1 MRNACRSSRVYSP
14 VMAISRGFRGRR
26 RTEAA
31 AARVPPGQY
40 VTPDF
45 PVLSA
50 GPTPRTPLE
59 SWTFSLSGEID
70 EPLTW
75 SWEGFRALPSETVT
89 VDIHCVTKWSKLDT
103 TWEGVSLDTLLAG
116 VETSAEY
123 VLAFCDGGYTTNL
136 PLEDVTGGKA
146 WVAFGFGGEPLDPEH
161 GGPARLLVPHLYFWK
176 SAKWV
181 RGLALRADDSPG
193 FWETYGYHM
202 YGDPWLEQRYS
213 GD

>member
-1 MRNACRSSRVYSP
+1 
-14 VMAISRGFRGRR
+14 MAISRGFRGRR
-26 RTEAA
+26 RDDVD

-50 GPTPRTPLE
+50 GPTPHTPLE
-59 SWTFSLSGEID
+59 EWTFEIRGLVNEPVSWT
-70 EPLTW
+70 
-75 SWEGFRALPSETVT
+75 WEELLALPSETPT

-103 TWEGVSLDTLLAG
+103 TWRGVSLDTLLG
-116 VETSAEY
+116 DVDTSAEY

-136 PLEDVTGGKA
+136 PVDDVTGGKA
-146 WVAFGFGGEPLDPEH
+146 WVAYEYEGVPLEAEH

-176 SAKWV
+176 SAKWI
-181 RGLALRADDSPG
+181 RGLELRDHDKLG
-193 FWETYGYHM
+193 FWEMYGYHN
-202 YGDPWLEQRYS
+202 YGDPWKEQRYR

>member
-1 MRNACRSSRVYSP
+1 MTVSRD
-14 VMAISRGFRGRR
+14 FRGRR
-26 RTEAA
+26 RREAEPD
-31 AARVPPGQY
+31 RLPPGQY
-40 VTPDF
+40 VTDDF

-50 GPTPRTPLE
+50 GPTPHTELE
-59 SWTFSLSGEID
+59 QWSFSVVSGD
-70 EPLTW
+70 EKKSW
-75 SWEGFRALPSETVT
+75 SWAELNALPSETLT
-89 VDIHCVTKWSKLDT
+89 TDIHCVTRWSKFDT
-103 TWEGVSLDTLLAG
+103 TWEGVSLDTLLDQ
-116 VETSAEY
+116 VEHDASY

-136 PLEDVTGGKA
+136 PLADVRGGKA
-146 WVAFGFGGEPLDPEH
+146 WVVDGYDGKPLDPVH

-181 RGLALRADDSPG
+181 RGIALRDEDEPG